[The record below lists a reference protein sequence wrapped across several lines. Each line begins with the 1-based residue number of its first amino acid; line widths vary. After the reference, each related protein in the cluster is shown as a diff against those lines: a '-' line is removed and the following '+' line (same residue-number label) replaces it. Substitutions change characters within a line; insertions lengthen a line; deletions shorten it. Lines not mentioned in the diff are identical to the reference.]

1 MKVKELIDSLNEM
14 DPDKE
19 VMGYW
24 FDWKSEVGVKKGE
37 DVKKH
42 LFEIGF
48 CFEKSKVYLNL
59 EKTKEVK
66 ELK

>member
-1 MKVKELIDSLNEM
+1 M

-24 FDWKSEVGVKKGE
+24 FDWKSG
-37 DVKKH
+37 DVIKKH
-42 LFEIGF
+42 LFDIGF
-48 CFEKSKVYLNL
+48 CFDKSEVYLNL

>member
-1 MKVKELIDSLNEM
+1 MKVKELIDRLNEM

-24 FDWKSEVGVKKGE
+24 FDWKSEV
-37 DVKKH
+37 
-42 LFEIGF
+42 
-48 CFEKSKVYLNL
+48 YLNL
-59 EKTKEVK
+59 AKTKEVK

>member
-1 MKVKELIDSLNEM
+1 MKVKELIDRLNEM

-24 FDWKSEVGVKKGE
+24 FDWKSEDGVKK
-37 DVKKH
+37 H
-42 LFEIGF
+42 FFEIGF
-48 CFEKSKVYLNL
+48 CFDKSEVYLNL
-59 EKTKEVK
+59 AKTKEVK